1 MQRSSKLR
9 SGSATKGRRTQA
21 LNPQIHHQ
29 IQKAGQTQV
38 ISLKSLPRKKK
49 QKKVVDE
56 SAAAAVLE
64 EANSYNGPEGIPLKD
79 ESWRDFCKRRI
90 PEVRANFPG
99 KAMAVYFKIVSLEW
113 RKNRLT
119 QT

>member
-1 MQRSSKLR
+1 M
-9 SGSATKGRRTQA
+9 
-21 LNPQIHHQ
+21 
-29 IQKAGQTQV
+29 
-38 ISLKSLPRKKK
+38 SLKSLPRKKQTK
-49 QKKVVDE
+49 SVVDE
-56 SAAAAVLE
+56 KAKEEAAAAVLE

-90 PEVRANFPG
+90 PEVRAHFPG